1 MIIGITGS
9 RGFVGSGLARRAAGD
24 GHVIR
29 YLDRPVFSLEH
40 GMDDAWLDGA
50 GMLIHCAHDF
60 QDHEK
65 NIEGSEKLF
74 RQARRLGV
82 GTVVFM
88 SSLSVDADSDYGRAK
103 KKIESI
109 AGGLGVRII
118 RPGLIYEQAPGG
130 LLGRIIR
137 VARFTPVLPTIRNSE
152 QYTTHIEDLYRAVMA
167 APAARG
173 VIMAA
178 SEQPVKLETIIAR
191 FAGNRMFVP
200 IPFPFLYR
208 VLGILESIHLSF
220 GLRADN
226 LLGLHHLAEPGFG
239 ESRRLGLKFREF

>member
-9 RGFVGSGLARRAAGD
+9 RGFVGSGLARRATAD

-40 GMDDAWLDGA
+40 GMDDAWLKDT

-60 QDHEK
+60 QDHGK
-65 NIEGSEKLF
+65 NIEGTEKLF
-74 RQARRLGV
+74 LQARRLDV
-82 GTVVFM
+82 GTVVFL
-88 SSLSVDADSDYGRAK
+88 SSLSVDADSEYGRAK

-109 AGGLGVRII
+109 AAGLDVRII

-152 QYTTHIEDLYRAVMA
+152 QYTTHIGDLYQAIMAMPAAQGVVMA
-167 APAARG
+167 A
-173 VIMAA
+173 
-178 SEQPVKLETIIAR
+178 SDHPVKLETIIAR
-191 FAGNRMFVP
+191 FAGNRLFIP

-208 VLGILESIHLSF
+208 VLGVLESMHLSF

-226 LLGLHHLAEPGFG
+226 LLGLHHLAEPEFS
-239 ESRRLGLKFREF
+239 ESRRLGLNFREF